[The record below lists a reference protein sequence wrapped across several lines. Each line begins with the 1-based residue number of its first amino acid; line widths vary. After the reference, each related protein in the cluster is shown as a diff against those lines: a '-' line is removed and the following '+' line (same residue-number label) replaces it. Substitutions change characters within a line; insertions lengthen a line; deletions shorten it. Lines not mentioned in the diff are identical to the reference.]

1 MHHLHP
7 SDPLQ
12 HPSSA
17 VVNRR
22 LSRLSLLLMLTL
34 IATATMFSLSPG
46 EARADRCQP
55 SEIVIGGGTA
65 PVDERDDPVCA
76 VADQYVYPF
85 VCPSPSPQ
93 PLLPNCVQNIDPD
106 PNYRP
111 PLVPQYNP
119 DLGRIYCNLY
129 KFIVPGGTCTTSE
142 PQP

>member
-1 MHHLHP
+1 MTYASPARVALAVCAVAI
-7 SDPLQ
+7 
-12 HPSSA
+12 SSIG
-17 VVNRR
+17 VVV
-22 LSRLSLLLMLTL
+22 
-34 IATATMFSLSPG
+34 ATSG

-55 SEIVIGGGTA
+55 TEIVTGSGTA
-65 PVDERDDPVCA
+65 PIDERDDPVCA
-76 VADQYVYPF
+76 VMDQYVYPF
-85 VCPSPSPQ
+85 VCPSPAKQ
-93 PLLPNCVQNIDPD
+93 PLLPNCIQNVDPN

>member
-1 MHHLHP
+1 MRKKANKLRGA
-7 SDPLQ
+7 L
-12 HPSSA
+12 
-17 VVNRR
+17 VV
-22 LSRLSLLLMLTL
+22 SLLVGGVIGTS
-34 IATATMFSLSPG
+34 APA
-46 EARADRCQP
+46 AHADRCQP

-93 PLLPNCVQNIDPD
+93 PLLPNCVQNIDPN

-129 KFIVPGGTCTTSE
+129 KAVVPGGTCTTE
-142 PQP
+142 P